1 MIKYSLYFG
10 KYCETFRLYSS
21 NKEEQHLVSRLKFVL
36 ERGFKQFSKLYE
48 IKKDLVINVNQQM
61 KDNSSSVFELTENEF
76 ISNFVK
82 DIDD

>member
-1 MIKYSLYFG
+1 
-10 KYCETFRLYSS
+10 
-21 NKEEQHLVSRLKFVL
+21 
-36 ERGFKQFSKLYE
+36 
-48 IKKDLVINVNQQM
+48 M